1 MYKDFE
7 TIVDSVGRRYV
18 LEMKRHGKGRRW
30 QITINSDHNNSKTII
45 DLGKKRAAM
54 NLMFFFKT
62 L

>member
-30 QITINSDHNNSKTII
+30 QITINSDHNNSTII